1 MKKSVKHKFQYL
13 LFFLLSMPAF
23 IFASAQDIRVNIDFT
38 KASLG
43 SVLNEIGRQT
53 SLSIVYNTGDV
64 NPTQPVSIKASNENI
79 TTVMNRLLRGTGLSY
94 SIMNKHLILSTTDKN
109 HSIQQE
115 KVTVTGNISDAKGE
129 PLIGVSILVKGTSNG
144 TITDMNGHFSL
155 PVAKGDVIEISYIGY
170 APQAIT
176 VTDSKP
182 LKIVMKEDA
191 EVLDEVV
198 VTALGIKRAQKAL
211 SYNVQ
216 QVGGD
221 AINTVKD
228 ANFINSLQGKVAGV
242 TINNSAGGV
251 GSASRVVMRGT
262 KSITKD
268 NNALYVIDGI
278 PMFNVSFGKSE
289 GSFATQSGSDGVA
302 DLNPDDIESI
312 NMLTGPSAAALYGNA
327 AANGVVL
334 INTKKGSAEKTTLT
348 VSNNT
353 MFSDA
358 YMMPEMQNR
367 YGNNPGE
374 FASWGNKTKQSY
386 DPSRF
391 FNTGVNVINAISFST
406 GTKKNQT
413 YASASTTNAT
423 GILPNNSYSRYNFSI
438 RNTATFLKDRLT
450 LDVGA
455 SYIIQNDKNITA
467 QGQYFNPLPALY
479 LFPRN
484 DNFEEIRMFERYSE
498 SRGVNVQFWPYGHQG
513 LSLQNPYW
521 IMKRMNRKTEKK
533 RYMINASLTYKLTDW
548 LNVAGRVKVD
558 NSDIRMTQERYAS
571 TLTTFAGANG
581 FYSDQ
586 NRTDRNTYADMMVN
600 IDKRIGDF
608 SLNANIGA
616 SIKDLVY
623 EQMGNEGDLAGIPN
637 FFTVRNINYESNY
650 KPKQFGYH
658 DQSQGV
664 FANIE
669 LGWRSMAY
677 LTLTGR
683 NDWESQ
689 LAFTKHSSFF
699 YPSIGGSV
707 VLSEMFRLPE
717 FISYAKL
724 RGSYS
729 SVASSFERYLSNPGF
744 EFNEQSHQWGSSTTL
759 PATNLKPEDT
769 RSWEIGLN
777 ARLWNHFSIDAT
789 YYHSNTYNQT
799 FNITLASSSGY
810 SSAIVQTGNIQ
821 NYGLELAL
829 GYNNTWGDFSWN
841 SSLTYTM
848 NRNKVKRLAS
858 GATNPITGEII
869 DMPELR
875 MAVLGADGYGPRVIL
890 REGGTMGDLYVDKG
904 LRTDGN
910 GNIWVDSQTG
920 KVGVQDYA
928 EPKKIGTM
936 NPDFNMGFSNT
947 FSYKDINLGVVL
959 TARVGGLCVSNT
971 QGILDYYGVSKATA
985 DARDA
990 GGVWINNGFVDAK
1003 SYYQT
1008 IGGSTGGLGQ
1018 YYTYSATNIRLSELN
1033 LSYTLPR
1040 KWFNNK
1046 VGITAGIV
1054 GKNLWMIYC
1063 KAPFDPEMT
1072 PSTTSNFYQ
1081 GVDYFMQPSTRNI
1094 GFNVKFQ
1101 F

>member
-1 MKKSVKHKFQYL
+1 
-13 LFFLLSMPAF
+13 
-23 IFASAQDIRVNIDFT
+23 
-38 KASLG
+38 
-43 SVLNEIGRQT
+43 
-53 SLSIVYNTGDV
+53 
-64 NPTQPVSIKASNENI
+64 
-79 TTVMNRLLRGTGLSY
+79 
-94 SIMNKHLILSTTDKN
+94 
-109 HSIQQE
+109 
-115 KVTVTGNISDAKGE
+115 
-129 PLIGVSILVKGTSNG
+129 
-144 TITDMNGHFSL
+144 
-155 PVAKGDVIEISYIGY
+155 
-170 APQAIT
+170 
-176 VTDSKP
+176 
-182 LKIVMKEDA
+182 
-191 EVLDEVV
+191 
-198 VTALGIKRAQKAL
+198 
-211 SYNVQ
+211 
-216 QVGGD
+216 
-221 AINTVKD
+221 
-228 ANFINSLQGKVAGV
+228 
-242 TINNSAGGV
+242 
-251 GSASRVVMRGT
+251 
-262 KSITKD
+262 
-268 NNALYVIDGI
+268 
-278 PMFNVSFGKSE
+278 
-289 GSFATQSGSDGVA
+289 
-302 DLNPDDIESI
+302 
-312 NMLTGPSAAALYGNA
+312 
-327 AANGVVL
+327 
-334 INTKKGSAEKTTLT
+334 
-348 VSNNT
+348 
-353 MFSDA
+353 
-358 YMMPEMQNR
+358 
-367 YGNNPGE
+367 
-374 FASWGNKTKQSY
+374 
-386 DPSRF
+386 
-391 FNTGVNVINAISFST
+391 
-406 GTKKNQT
+406 
-413 YASASTTNAT
+413 
-423 GILPNNSYSRYNFSI
+423 
-438 RNTATFLKDRLT
+438 
-450 LDVGA
+450 
-455 SYIIQNDKNITA
+455 
-467 QGQYFNPLPALY
+467 
-479 LFPRN
+479 
-484 DNFEEIRMFERYSE
+484 
-498 SRGVNVQFWPYGHQG
+498 
-513 LSLQNPYW
+513 
-521 IMKRMNRKTEKK
+521 MKRMNRKTEKK

-558 NSDIRMTQERYAS
+558 NSDIRLTQERYAS

-586 NRTDRNTYADMMVN
+586 NRTDRNTYADIMVN

-769 RSWEIGLN
+769 RSWEVGLN

-829 GYNNTWGDFSWN
+829 GYNNTWRDFSWN
-841 SSLTYTM
+841 SNLTYTM

-910 GNIWVDSQTG
+910 GNIWVDPQTG

-947 FSYKDINLGVVL
+947 FSYKGISLGVVL

-1003 SYYQT
+1003 SYFQA

-1018 YYTYSATNIRLSELN
+1018 YYTYSATNVRLSELN

>member
-1 MKKSVKHKFQYL
+1 
-13 LFFLLSMPAF
+13 
-23 IFASAQDIRVNIDFT
+23 
-38 KASLG
+38 
-43 SVLNEIGRQT
+43 
-53 SLSIVYNTGDV
+53 
-64 NPTQPVSIKASNENI
+64 
-79 TTVMNRLLRGTGLSY
+79 
-94 SIMNKHLILSTTDKN
+94 
-109 HSIQQE
+109 
-115 KVTVTGNISDAKGE
+115 
-129 PLIGVSILVKGTSNG
+129 
-144 TITDMNGHFSL
+144 
-155 PVAKGDVIEISYIGY
+155 
-170 APQAIT
+170 
-176 VTDSKP
+176 
-182 LKIVMKEDA
+182 
-191 EVLDEVV
+191 
-198 VTALGIKRAQKAL
+198 
-211 SYNVQ
+211 
-216 QVGGD
+216 
-221 AINTVKD
+221 
-228 ANFINSLQGKVAGV
+228 
-242 TINNSAGGV
+242 
-251 GSASRVVMRGT
+251 
-262 KSITKD
+262 
-268 NNALYVIDGI
+268 
-278 PMFNVSFGKSE
+278 
-289 GSFATQSGSDGVA
+289 
-302 DLNPDDIESI
+302 
-312 NMLTGPSAAALYGNA
+312 
-327 AANGVVL
+327 
-334 INTKKGSAEKTTLT
+334 
-348 VSNNT
+348 
-353 MFSDA
+353 
-358 YMMPEMQNR
+358 
-367 YGNNPGE
+367 
-374 FASWGNKTKQSY
+374 
-386 DPSRF
+386 
-391 FNTGVNVINAISFST
+391 
-406 GTKKNQT
+406 
-413 YASASTTNAT
+413 
-423 GILPNNSYSRYNFSI
+423 
-438 RNTATFLKDRLT
+438 
-450 LDVGA
+450 
-455 SYIIQNDKNITA
+455 
-467 QGQYFNPLPALY
+467 
-479 LFPRN
+479 
-484 DNFEEIRMFERYSE
+484 
-498 SRGVNVQFWPYGHQG
+498 
-513 LSLQNPYW
+513 
-521 IMKRMNRKTEKK
+521 
-533 RYMINASLTYKLTDW
+533 MINASLTYKLTDW

-724 RGSYS
+724 RCSYS

-947 FSYKDINLGVVL
+947 FSYKGINLGVVL

>member
-1 MKKSVKHKFQYL
+1 
-13 LFFLLSMPAF
+13 
-23 IFASAQDIRVNIDFT
+23 
-38 KASLG
+38 
-43 SVLNEIGRQT
+43 
-53 SLSIVYNTGDV
+53 
-64 NPTQPVSIKASNENI
+64 
-79 TTVMNRLLRGTGLSY
+79 
-94 SIMNKHLILSTTDKN
+94 
-109 HSIQQE
+109 
-115 KVTVTGNISDAKGE
+115 
-129 PLIGVSILVKGTSNG
+129 
-144 TITDMNGHFSL
+144 
-155 PVAKGDVIEISYIGY
+155 
-170 APQAIT
+170 
-176 VTDSKP
+176 
-182 LKIVMKEDA
+182 
-191 EVLDEVV
+191 
-198 VTALGIKRAQKAL
+198 
-211 SYNVQ
+211 
-216 QVGGD
+216 
-221 AINTVKD
+221 
-228 ANFINSLQGKVAGV
+228 
-242 TINNSAGGV
+242 
-251 GSASRVVMRGT
+251 
-262 KSITKD
+262 
-268 NNALYVIDGI
+268 
-278 PMFNVSFGKSE
+278 
-289 GSFATQSGSDGVA
+289 
-302 DLNPDDIESI
+302 
-312 NMLTGPSAAALYGNA
+312 
-327 AANGVVL
+327 
-334 INTKKGSAEKTTLT
+334 
-348 VSNNT
+348 
-353 MFSDA
+353 
-358 YMMPEMQNR
+358 
-367 YGNNPGE
+367 
-374 FASWGNKTKQSY
+374 
-386 DPSRF
+386 
-391 FNTGVNVINAISFST
+391 
-406 GTKKNQT
+406 
-413 YASASTTNAT
+413 
-423 GILPNNSYSRYNFSI
+423 
-438 RNTATFLKDRLT
+438 
-450 LDVGA
+450 
-455 SYIIQNDKNITA
+455 
-467 QGQYFNPLPALY
+467 
-479 LFPRN
+479 
-484 DNFEEIRMFERYSE
+484 
-498 SRGVNVQFWPYGHQG
+498 
-513 LSLQNPYW
+513 
-521 IMKRMNRKTEKK
+521 MKRMNRKTEKK

-658 DQSQGV
+658 GQSQGV

-947 FSYKDINLGVVL
+947 FSYKGINLGVVL

-1046 VGITAGIV
+1046 VGITAAV
-1054 GKNLWMIYC
+1054 SYTHLTL
-1063 KAPFDPEMT
+1063 P
-1072 PSTTSNFYQ
+1072 TTSR
-1081 GVDYFMQPSTRNI
+1081 V
-1094 GFNVKFQ
+1094 
-1101 F
+1101 

>member
-1 MKKSVKHKFQYL
+1 MKSKMRTWNVAMGSLSL
-13 LFFLLSMPAF
+13 LFLCVSPALA
-23 IFASAQDIRVNIDFT
+23 IATNPSQENPSTERKDN
-38 KASLG
+38 
-43 SVLNEIGRQT
+43 SV
-53 SLSIVYNTGDV
+53 
-64 NPTQPVSIKASNENI
+64 TQQR
-79 TTVMNRLLRGTGLSY
+79 TR
-94 SIMNKHLILSTTDKN
+94 
-109 HSIQQE
+109 
-115 KVTVTGNISDAKGE
+115 KVTGVVLDANGE
-129 PLIGVSILVKGTSNG
+129 SIIGANVVVKGTNNG
-144 TITDMNGHFSL
+144 TITDLDGKFS
-155 PVAKGDVIEISYIGY
+155 IELSDGETLQVSFIGY
-170 APQAIT
+170 N
-176 VTDSKP
+176 SKD
-182 LKIVMKEDA
+182 VMVGAGENHIKVQLREDTQK
-191 EVLDEVV
+191 LDEVV
-198 VTALGIKRAQKAL
+198 VVGYGTQIKRAVTGSVQSIKSEEMADMPVAQISQKM
-211 SYNVQ
+211 
-216 QVGGD
+216 
-221 AINTVKD
+221 
-228 ANFINSLQGKVAGV
+228 QGKFAGV
-242 TINNSAGGV
+242 QINQVSGKPGQGMTMRIRGQASLSGG
-251 GSASRVVMRGT
+251 T
-262 KSITKD
+262 TP
-268 NNALYVIDGI
+268 LYVVDGMPI
-278 PMFNVSFGKSE
+278 VGDIS
-289 GSFATQSGSDGVA
+289 T
-302 DLNPDDIESI
+302 LNPDEIESI
-312 NMLTGPSAAALYGNA
+312 SVLKDASATSLYGSR

-947 FSYKDINLGVVL
+947 FSYKGINLGVVL